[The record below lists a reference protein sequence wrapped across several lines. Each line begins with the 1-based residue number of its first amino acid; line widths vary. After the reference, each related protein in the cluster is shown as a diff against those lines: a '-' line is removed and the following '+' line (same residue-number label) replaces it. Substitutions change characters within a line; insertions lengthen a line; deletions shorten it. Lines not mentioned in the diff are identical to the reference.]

1 MLILLLIIIY
11 IAFISLGLPDSMMGA
26 AWPAMYE
33 GLGVQLSSAGIIS
46 MIISCGTIL
55 SSFFS
60 GKIIRKLGTGLVTAV
75 SVSMTAL
82 AMLGVAVSQNF
93 IWFCICAIPL
103 GLGAGSVDAALNNY
117 VALHYKAMHMS
128 WLHCFWGVGAS
139 LGPYIISLYL
149 NEENGWIK
157 GFTIVSIIQF
167 ALAAVLFTALPLWSR
182 ANSLQFDENISS
194 DTPLKF
200 KEILTIKGT
209 KYALTAF
216 FCYCAIEATTGLWG
230 STFLVNAHGISP
242 AVAAKWVS
250 LFYIGITAGRF
261 ISGFVTMKLDGR
273 KMIRIGQI
281 MIITGI
287 LLLIIPITDITLLL
301 GLFIIGLGCAPIY
314 PSMIHLTP
322 ENFGAGISQS
332 VIGMQMACAYVGATF
347 MPPLFGLIAQHI
359 DAAWYPVYIS
369 IFIVLMIISSERLN
383 KATEKRIIE

>member
-33 GLGVQLSSAGIIS
+33 GLGVQLSYAGIIS

-82 AMLGVAVSQNF
+82 AMLGVAVAQDF
-93 IWFCICAIPL
+93 LWFCICAIPL

-149 NEENGWIK
+149 NDENGWIR
-157 GFTIVSIIQF
+157 GFRIVAVIQF
-167 ALAAVLFTALPLWSR
+167 TLAAVLFAALPLWKKAS
-182 ANSLQFDENISS
+182 SLQYNENVSS
-194 DTPLKF
+194 DRPLEF
-200 KEILTIKGT
+200 KEILKIKGT
-209 KYALTAF
+209 GYALTAF
-216 FCYCAIEATTGLWG
+216 FCYCSIEATTGLWG
-230 STFLVNAHGISP
+230 STFLVNAHGIPP
-242 AVAAKWVS
+242 ATAAKWVS

-261 ISGFVTMKLDGR
+261 ISGFISMKMDGR
-273 KMIRIGQI
+273 KMIRVGQI
-281 MIITGI
+281 MIIAGI
-287 LLLIIPITDITLLL
+287 LLLIIPISDITLLL
-301 GLFIIGLGCAPIY
+301 GFFTVGLGCAPIY

-322 ENFGAGISQS
+322 QNFGAENSQS
-332 VIGMQMACAYVGATF
+332 VIGMQMACAYVGSTF

-359 DAAWYPVYIS
+359 NAEWYPVYIS
-369 IFIVLMIISSERLN
+369 IFIVLMIIASENLN
-383 KATEKRIIE
+383 KTIKKGI

>member
-33 GLGVQLSSAGIIS
+33 GLGVQLSYAGIIS

-75 SVSMTAL
+75 SVSMAAL
-82 AMLGVAVSQNF
+82 AMLGVAVAQDF
-93 IWFCICAIPL
+93 LWFCICAIPL

-149 NEENGWIK
+149 NDENGWIR
-157 GFTIVSIIQF
+157 GFRIVAVIQF
-167 ALAAVLFTALPLWSR
+167 TLAAVLFAALPLWKKAS
-182 ANSLQFDENISS
+182 SLQYNENVSS
-194 DTPLKF
+194 DRPLEF
-200 KEILTIKGT
+200 KEILKIKGT
-209 KYALTAF
+209 GYALTAF
-216 FCYCAIEATTGLWG
+216 FCYCSIEATTGLWG
-230 STFLVNAHGISP
+230 STFLVNAHGIPP
-242 AVAAKWVS
+242 ATAAKWVS

-261 ISGFVTMKLDGR
+261 ISGFISMKMDGR
-273 KMIRIGQI
+273 KMIRVGQI
-281 MIITGI
+281 MIIAGI
-287 LLLIIPITDITLLL
+287 LLLIIPISDITLLL
-301 GLFIIGLGCAPIY
+301 GFFTVGLGCAPIY

-322 ENFGAGISQS
+322 QNFGAENSQS
-332 VIGMQMACAYVGATF
+332 VIGMQMACAYVGSTF

-359 DAAWYPVYIS
+359 NAEWYPVYIS
-369 IFIVLMIISSERLN
+369 IFIVLMIIASENLN
-383 KATEKRIIE
+383 KTIKKGI